1 MNAITERLRTL
12 QDRWSRRRADMSTT
26 KLERAQKKARAEAQ
40 RREHQ
45 REDMDSKIHR
55 K

>member
-1 MNAITERLRTL
+1 MLREFKERMDQRR
-12 QDRWSRRRADMSTT
+12 QERRAAKPGRM
-26 KLERAQKKARAEAQ
+26 EKKARAEAL